1 MNLDPE
7 IIKASTALASHAA
20 KKSSTLIWDKIR
32 TVKQKGEEKEVIGS
46 LEEIINDL
54 IADKNQLIQ
63 IAQAYEETLIT
74 QKISDEEIDYITSS
88 VVPLLEEVLSRSSAD
103 EAAKV
108 REAIDIFKPILS
120 KETFNILQ
128 LLGFNFKQAIGEPLT
143 NLVSTSI
150 TTNMPISGEKSV
162 ELRILDEQKQ
172 IEFFK
177 LMQDKEAYE
186 RYIKIT
192 GLG

>member
-1 MNLDPE
+1 LVLFQ
-7 IIKASTALASHAA
+7 S
-20 KKSSTLIWDKIR
+20 
-32 TVKQKGEEKEVIGS
+32 
-46 LEEIINDL
+46 
-54 IADKNQLIQ
+54 
-63 IAQAYEETLIT
+63 
-74 QKISDEEIDYITSS
+74 
-88 VVPLLEEVLSRSSAD
+88 PLLEEVLSKSSAD

-150 TTNMPISGEKSV
+150 TANMPISGEKSV